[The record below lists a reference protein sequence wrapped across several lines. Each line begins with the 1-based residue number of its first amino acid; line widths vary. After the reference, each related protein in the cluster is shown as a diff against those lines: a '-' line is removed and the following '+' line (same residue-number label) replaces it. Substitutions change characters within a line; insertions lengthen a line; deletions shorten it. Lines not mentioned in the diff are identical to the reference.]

1 MQRWCLELP
10 VHARSGA
17 ATVAVLSLFAS
28 CSSPSQSVGT
38 HSGAADGGA
47 ASVMDAGDGSSSGAN
62 QDAGS
67 SSGPTFDS
75 GADGSVCMATPAAGA
90 NTVVIDGAGA
100 GRTFDFIGGLSGG
113 GGTSR
118 LLYDYPPQQQAEIL
132 DYLFKPGYGA
142 SLQLL
147 KVEIGADTDT
157 TNGAEATHERTP
169 TDRNYHRGYE
179 WWLMQQA
186 KLRNPNI
193 KLYGLEWGAPGWFNG
208 GFYSTDN
215 TQYIIDWITNAQSVY
230 GLTIDYIG
238 GWNEMGYYGPWLV
251 SLKAAL
257 ARAGLGTRLVA
268 ADGYQDLSIATDSTP
283 GVLPAVD
290 VLGVHYPCGYQSD
303 GSQCNTLANLQAAI
317 ALGKPL
323 WASEEGSEPYNT
335 GGAPMA
341 RVYNRHYIQAKMTGS
356 INWSVVGSWYANLP
370 FGGVDGLLF
379 ASQPWSGYYAVDKE
393 IWVTAHTTQFVQ
405 PGWQYVDSG
414 SALASGT
421 GSYVTL
427 KSPNNKDWSV
437 ILETA
442 VATSAQTFTFVQT
455 GGAYAGPV
463 HVWATDLGAIVSTL
477 GATAADRW
485 FVQQADISPSNCTFS
500 FVAQPNYVYTLTTT
514 VGQGKGKTSP
524 PVSSPLAIPYGDDF
538 ESYTVSA
545 MPNIPRF
552 FSAVEGAF
560 EVENCVGGRTG
571 KCLQQEVAVAPIG
584 WGSAASPNP
593 VTIVGDPGW
602 TDYAVS
608 VDALLQ
614 QAGSVDLIGRITAQD
629 QKGGGVEGYHLQV
642 AGGGAWTLFR
652 QDLAMVNTTL
662 ASGTG
667 SFALNTW
674 HTLALDFIGS
684 TVTARYD
691 GATLATV
698 TDATYAKGSA
708 GLSVSQWNNAQF
720 DNFAVVGP

>member
-1 MQRWCLELP
+1 MR
-10 VHARSGA
+10 VRSGA
-17 ATVAVLSLFAS
+17 ATVCALSLLVA
-28 CSSPSQSVGT
+28 CSPASQSAAKGP
-38 HSGAADGGA
+38 GADAGDTTL
-47 ASVMDAGDGSSSGAN
+47 VMDAGDGSSSSDSGAPPE
-62 QDAGS
+62 AGAS
-67 SSGPTFDS
+67 PGPAFDS
-75 GADGSVCMATPAAGA
+75 GADGVVCTATPGSGP

-118 LLYDYPPQQQAEIL
+118 LLYDYPPRQQAEIL

-186 KLRNPNI
+186 KLRNPDI
-193 KLYGLEWGAPGWFNG
+193 KLYGLEWGAPGWFTG
-208 GFYSTDN
+208 GFYTTDN
-215 TQYIIDWITNAQSVY
+215 IRYIIDWITNAQTVY

-238 GWNEMGYYGPWLV
+238 GWNEMGYYGPWLA

-257 ARAGLGTRLVA
+257 AAAGLGTRLVA
-268 ADGYQDLSIATDSTP
+268 ADGFQDLSIAIDMTP

-290 VLGVHYPCGYQSD
+290 VVGVHYPCGYLSD
-303 GSQCNTLANLQAAI
+303 GSQCGTLSNLAAAI

-323 WASEEGSEPYNT
+323 WASEEGSEPFNT

-341 RVYNRHYIQAKMTGS
+341 RAYNRHYIQAKMTGS
-356 INWSVVGSWYANLP
+356 INWSVVGSWYTNLP

-379 ASQPWSGYYAVDKE
+379 ANQPWSGYYAVDKE

-414 SALASGT
+414 SALASDT

-427 KSPNNKDWSV
+427 KSPNDKDWSV

-442 VATSAQTFTFVQT
+442 VATSAQTFTFIQT

-463 HVWATDLGAIVSTL
+463 HVWATNLGAIASTL
-477 GATAADRW
+477 GDAASAQW

-514 VGQGKGKTSP
+514 VGQGKGKTTP
-524 PVSSPLAIPYGDDF
+524 PAPAPLAIPYRDDF
-538 ESYTVSA
+538 ESYTVGA

-560 EVENCVGGRTG
+560 EVESCVGGRTG
-571 KCLQQEVAVAPIG
+571 KCLQQEVTVAPIG
-584 WGSAASPNP
+584 WGSSATPDP
-593 VTIVGDPGW
+593 VTIAGDPGW

-629 QKGGGVEGYHLQV
+629 QHGGGVEGYHLQV
-642 AGGGAWTLFR
+642 TGGGAWTLLR
-652 QDLAMVNTTL
+652 QDRAMLDTVL

-667 SFALNTW
+667 SFPLNTW
-674 HTLALDFIGS
+674 HTLELDFNGA

-698 TDATYAKGSA
+698 VDATYATGSA
-708 GLSVSQWNNAQF
+708 GLSVSQWNDAQF